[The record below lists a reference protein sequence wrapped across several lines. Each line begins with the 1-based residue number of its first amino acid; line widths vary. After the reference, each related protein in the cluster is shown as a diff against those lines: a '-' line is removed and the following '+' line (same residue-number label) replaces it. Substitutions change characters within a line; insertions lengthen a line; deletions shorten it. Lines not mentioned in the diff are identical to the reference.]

1 MKKKKRWFNSRLF
14 NGGLEH
20 RCGLSKSMD
29 NSWGYSDGASSDIE
43 DSSDFAIEK
52 LRRPEVSSIS
62 NGSENYSDVG
72 SHGLNNSGIQ
82 SSTSTNGSD
91 YSEDSIDSSDPCRKY
106 RDLWVQCEN
115 EKCIGL
121 NYKKFLKER
130 LNICEHCGEHLKMSS
145 SERIELSIDPGTW
158 DPMDEDMAL
167 DPVIFGF
174 LSDSWEQFEWLF
186 KLFEEGLEELIK
198 LLEELF
204 EELSEEL
211 SEERLELRE
220 LVFEA
225 LELEEEEALVGE
237 AWSELAFSALNKWW
251 FELVVFALTEPE
263 ELEPDELLE
272 KRLRIR
278 KAFQEELEKAFQ
290 EQLEKGFDKAFQEE
304 LEKAFQEEFDKG
316 FDKAFQEELE
326 KAFQEE
332 FDKGFDKAEQLDKG
346 LTKAFQEQ
354 LEKGFDKAFQEELEK
369 GKGFDKAFQEEL
381 EKAFQEEFDKAFQEE
396 FDERLEK
403 ELEELERDEELE
415 ALFKLFEEEPSYED
429 YLHSYQMETGLA
441 EAVET
446 GIGEIY
452 GIPVAFGVMDFRF
465 IGGSMGSV
473 VGEKITRL
481 IEYATNECLPV
492 IIVCASGG
500 ARMQEGSLSLIQ
512 MAKISSALYQYHY
525 QLKEDSFY
533 ISILTS
539 PTTGGVTA
547 SFGMLGDIII
557 AEPHAYIA
565 FAGKRVI
572 EETLKIEVPEGVQVA
587 EYLFEKG
594 LLDLIVERKDLKDV
608 LSELFEFHADF
619 PFNQDSIN

>member
-251 FELVVFALTEPE
+251 FELVVFTLTEPE

-272 KRLRIR
+272 KGLD
-278 KAFQEELEKAFQ
+278 KAFQ
-290 EQLEKGFDKAFQEE
+290 EQLEKAFQEELDKAFQEQLDKGLDKAFQEE
-304 LEKAFQEEFDKG
+304 LDEK
-316 FDKAFQEELE
+316 
-326 KAFQEE
+326 
-332 FDKGFDKAEQLDKG
+332 
-346 LTKAFQEQ
+346 
-354 LEKGFDKAFQEELEK
+354 
-369 GKGFDKAFQEEL
+369 
-381 EKAFQEEFDKAFQEE
+381 
-396 FDERLEK
+396 LEK
-403 ELEELERDEELE
+403 ELDELERDEELE